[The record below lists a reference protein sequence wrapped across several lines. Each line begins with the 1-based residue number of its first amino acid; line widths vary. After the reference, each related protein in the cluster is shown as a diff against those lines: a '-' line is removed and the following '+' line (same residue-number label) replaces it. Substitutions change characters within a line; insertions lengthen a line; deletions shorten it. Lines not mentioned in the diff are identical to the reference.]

1 MKLVV
6 ALGNYG
12 NEYKFTRHNVGF
24 YLIDKFA
31 ESKSLDFKKEKKY
44 FFAKYKNLLMIKPTT
59 YMNLSGQAVTSV
71 KTKYGFDDILVIV
84 DDINLPLSMV
94 RIRESGG
101 DGGHNGLKSI
111 SEALGSKNYKR
122 IRIGVGKS
130 DEERDLKDYVL
141 SRFSDEELEKID
153 EIVPFINE
161 ILELYATKD
170 FKSILDYNSK
180 NNPILKKNL
189 ESKDQRRVV

>member
-84 DDINLPLSMV
+84 DDINLPLSVV

-141 SRFSDEELEKID
+141 SRFSVEELEKID

>member
-84 DDINLPLSMV
+84 DDINLPLSVV